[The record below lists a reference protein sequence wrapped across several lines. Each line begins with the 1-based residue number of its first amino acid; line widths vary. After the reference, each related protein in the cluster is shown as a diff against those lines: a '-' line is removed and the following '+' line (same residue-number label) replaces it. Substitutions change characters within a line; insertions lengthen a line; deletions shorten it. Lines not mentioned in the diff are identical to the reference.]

1 MEEKIDTIKK
11 WLGSGSINVFG
22 LPMSGKDTQGV
33 KLAEALGAEFLSSGV
48 IIREMEKETNQDLS
62 GSGNL
67 IPTNIFYE
75 WVLPYFERRELFGR
89 PLVLSSIGRWS
100 GEEDQVMSVAK
111 GADHEIKAAIVL
123 IISESDAK
131 QRFNES
137 KVLGDRGDR
146 ADDKDLSILENRL
159 NEFREKTTPVLKHY
173 QDLDLLIRIDGSQSR
188 ETVFN
193 EILEKLYEK
202 ASQSLS

>member
-33 KLAEALGAEFLSSGV
+33 KLAEALDAEFLSSGV

-67 IPTNIFYE
+67 IPTNTFYE

-100 GEEDQVMSVAK
+100 GEEDQVMSVAR
-111 GADHEIKAAIVL
+111 GADHEIKAVVVL

-188 ETVFN
+188 EAVFN

>member
-22 LPMSGKDTQGV
+22 LPMSGKDTQGA
-33 KLAEALGAEFLSSGV
+33 KLAEALDAEFLSSGV

-75 WVLPYFERRELFGR
+75 WVLPYFERRELFGK

-111 GADHEIKAAIVL
+111 GADHEIKAAVVL

-188 ETVFN
+188 EAVFN

-202 ASQSLS
+202 ASRSLS

>member
-75 WVLPYFERRELFGR
+75 WVLPYFERRELFGK

-111 GADHEIKAAIVL
+111 GADHEIKAVIVL

-131 QRFNES
+131 QRFDES

-188 ETVFN
+188 EAVFN

>member
-1 MEEKIDTIKK
+1 MEEKINTIKK

-75 WVLPYFERRELFGR
+75 WVLPYFERRELFGK

-111 GADHEIKAAIVL
+111 GADHEIKAAVVL

-131 QRFNES
+131 QRFDES

-188 ETVFN
+188 EAVFN

>member
-33 KLAEALGAEFLSSGV
+33 KLAEALDAEFLSSGV

-75 WVLPYFERRELFGR
+75 WVLPYFERRELFGK

-111 GADHEIKAAIVL
+111 GADHEIKAVVVL

-188 ETVFN
+188 EAVFN

>member
-111 GADHEIKAAIVL
+111 GADHEIKAVIVL

-188 ETVFN
+188 EAVFN

>member
-1 MEEKIDTIKK
+1 MEEKINTIKK

-33 KLAEALGAEFLSSGV
+33 KLAEALDAEFLSSGV

-75 WVLPYFERRELFGR
+75 WVLPYFERRELFGK

-111 GADHEIKAAIVL
+111 GADHEIKAAVVL

-188 ETVFN
+188 EAVFN

-202 ASQSLS
+202 ASRSLS

>member
-111 GADHEIKAAIVL
+111 GADHEIKAVVVL

-188 ETVFN
+188 EAVFN

>member
-100 GEEDQVMSVAK
+100 GEEDQVMSVAR

-188 ETVFN
+188 EAVFN

-202 ASQSLS
+202 ALQSLS